1 MRPGRLSEGRKR
13 MTVRQAVQAGTVAFR
28 NVVLGGNIVSLR
40 LVSNPRKMIEYITE
54 CLFLYKALAGRGIP
68 QRNVYEVLPSEDAQI
83 IELADLNSG
92 SAWFFWKAS
101 ATVDI
106 VSLCLICRLL
116 RPKVVFE
123 IGTMAG
129 YTALHFALNT
139 PDDAQIFTLDLPGG
153 RVIES
158 KLSVTAVDKVHIDA
172 HASLAGPSFGDTHAA
187 RKITCLFG
195 DSATF
200 DYSRFR
206 GKVDFFFIDGAHSYD
221 YVRCDTLNA
230 IGACHPGS
238 VIAWH
243 DFGRVGVNGVSRWIL
258 ELSKQHE
265 IYSVPG
271 GSLAFMVVK

>member
-1 MRPGRLSEGRKR
+1 
-13 MTVRQAVQAGTVAFR
+13 MTVRQAVGVWTVALR
-28 NVVLGGNIVSLR
+28 NVVLGGNIVSLG
-40 LVSNPRKMIEYITE
+40 LLSNPRKMLEYIND
-54 CLFLYKALAGRGIP
+54 CLFLYKAVRGRGVP
-68 QRNVYEVLPSEDAQI
+68 QRNVYEVLPSEDTQT
-83 IELADLNSG
+83 IELANLSRG
-92 SAWFFWKAS
+92 GAWFLPQAS
-101 ATVDI
+101 HTVDI
-106 VSLCLICRLL
+106 VSLCLICRLI

-129 YTALHFALNT
+129 YTAFHFALNT

-153 RVIES
+153 LVIQP
-158 KLSVTAVDKVHIDA
+158 KLSVTALDKVHIDS
-172 HASLAGPSFGDTHAA
+172 HASVAEPCFEDTHAA

-271 GSLAFMVVK
+271 GSVAFMVVK

>member
-1 MRPGRLSEGRKR
+1 
-13 MTVRQAVQAGTVAFR
+13 MTVRQAVGAGTVALR
-28 NVVLGGNIVSLR
+28 NVVLGGNIASLGLLR
-40 LVSNPRKMIEYITE
+40 HPRKMLEYITE
-54 CLFLYKALAGRGIP
+54 CLFLYKALTGRGIP
-68 QRNVYEVLPSEDAQI
+68 QKNVYEVLPSEEAQTI
-83 IELADLNSG
+83 KLANQNRGD
-92 SAWFFWKAS
+92 AWFSGQAYY
-101 ATVDI
+101 AVDI

-116 RPKVVFE
+116 RPKLVFE

-129 YTALHFALNT
+129 YTACHFALNT
-139 PDDAQIFTLDLPGG
+139 PDDAQIFTLDMPPG
-153 RVIES
+153 RVIQP
-158 KLSVTAVDKVHIDA
+158 KLSVTAVDRAQIDT
-172 HASLAGPSFGDTHAA
+172 HASLSGPCFEDAHAA

-230 IGACHPGS
+230 IDACHPGS

-271 GSLAFMVVK
+271 GSVAFMVVK